1 MRAADCRDAE
11 WDTWTCKIGWP
22 SMGIFQGVDYSDVN
36 TVCRNKAG
44 HLLAAGYDDQ
54 MVRLFRYPAYVP
66 KQVCK

>member
-1 MRAADCRDAE
+1 
-11 WDTWTCKIGWP
+11 
-22 SMGIFQGVDYSDVN
+22 MGIFQGVDYSDVN